1 MKGNKGIT
9 LVALVVTIIVLLILA
24 GVTIAMLTGN
34 NGILTQANKSKVTN
48 IEATVDEDVKLALA
62 TARLKIANESA
73 TDNSYSAIKS
83 FADSSKGIQKV
94 IADDLAN
101 YSSSFTVDAS
111 LTTSNTFTIT
121 YSGQDYKNATNDS
134 NATIVYTVTVDQYG
148 VSCTIGRDATNKT
161 VVYNTLTN
169 VK

>member
-1 MKGNKGIT
+1 MKNNKGIT

-34 NGILTQANKSKVTN
+34 SGILTQANNAKVTD
-48 IEATVDEDVKLALA
+48 IEGKVDEDVKLALA

-73 TDNSYSAIKS
+73 LDNSYSAISK
-83 FADSSKGIQKV
+83 FADTSKGIQKV
-94 IADDLAN
+94 IADDLKN
-101 YSSSFTVDAS
+101 YSSDFTVDTA
-111 LTTSNTFTIT
+111 LGTSNTFKIT

-134 NATIVYTVTVDQYG
+134 SATIVYTVTVDQYG
-148 VSCTIGRDATNKT
+148 VSCKIGRNTDGKT
-161 VVYNTLTN
+161 VTYNDLSK